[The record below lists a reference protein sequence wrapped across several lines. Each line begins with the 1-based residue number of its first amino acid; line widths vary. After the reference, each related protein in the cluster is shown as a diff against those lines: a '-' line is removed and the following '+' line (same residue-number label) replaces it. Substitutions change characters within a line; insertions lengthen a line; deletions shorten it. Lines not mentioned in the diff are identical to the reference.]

1 MVDLFDWEEQ
11 KAEINLSWSG
21 IEGFEELDKLPKE
34 NNEPEKILA
43 EWYKVSPENIVIV
56 HGAQEGMFLTYLALK
71 PKKVVI
77 PLPSYPPIFEQAQA
91 LGINIEYAE
100 IKPKVEKS
108 VIALA
113 NPNNP
118 TGLYL
123 NPDEIISDNLVIIDE
138 IFKYFIDDKPYFHD
152 NAIIISSTSKFFAI
166 KGRKVGWIIAKKEL
180 AEKIRKIEDLV
191 TPEPLYEKELIKYVF
206 KNFDFFKERSINI
219 VKENMKILSQFNDP
233 RFRIIHNPYMPVALL
248 TKNDLNS
255 MDFCRE
261 LLKKTGVLFTPL
273 KFFGVDGGFRISLG
287 SKDPNLLEKSLT
299 RLKNFSDEY
308 FK

>member
-11 KAEINLSWSG
+11 KAEINLSWSS
-21 IEGFEELDKLPKE
+21 IEGFEELNKLPKD

-43 EWYKVSPENIVIV
+43 EWYNVSSENIVIV

-71 PKKVVI
+71 PNKVVI

-91 LGINIEYAE
+91 LGIKIEYSE

-108 VIALA
+108 IIALA

-123 NPDEIISDNLVIIDE
+123 NPDEIVSNNLVIIDE

-152 NAIIISSTSKFFAI
+152 NAIIISGTSKFFAI
-166 KGRKVGWIIAKKEL
+166 RGRKVGWIIAKKEL
-180 AEKIRKIEDLV
+180 AEKIKKIKDLV
-191 TPEPLYEKELIKYVF
+191 TPEPLYEKELIKYIF

-219 VKENMKILSQFNDP
+219 IKENMKILYQFSDT
-233 RFRIIHNPYMPVALL
+233 RFKIIHNPYMPVALL
-248 TKNDLNS
+248 TKDALNS
-255 MDFCRE
+255 MDFCRK
-261 LLKKTGVLFTPL
+261 LLKETGVLFTPS
-273 KFFGVDGGFRISLG
+273 KFFGIDGGFRVSLG
-287 SKDPNLLEKSLT
+287 SKDPSILKESLI
-299 RLKNFSDEY
+299 RLKNFSDK
-308 FK
+308 FFG